1 MGIAGVLAQRLARL
15 RRFYDTAGLSA
26 SCSEESE
33 GVSTYYDPNLHICN
47 IYISNCWTTKEL
59 LDTHKV
65 GIVLV
70 PAIYVFYKCNIRS
83 HERTEREDNDP
94 SEGVGGVGGPGW
106 GWPKLKNDG
115 Y

>member
-1 MGIAGVLAQRLARL
+1 MGIAGVLAQRLSRL
-15 RRFYDTAGLSA
+15 RRFYDTAGLSTPY
-26 SCSEESE
+26 SGESE
-33 GVSTYYDPNLHICN
+33 GVSTNYYPNKHIR
-47 IYISNCWTTKEL
+47 ITYISNCWTTKEL

-94 SEGVGGVGGPGW
+94 SEGVGGAGGTG
-106 GWPKLKNDG
+106 
-115 Y
+115 